1 MILMMTIN
9 PIKLLVAF
17 MIPLDSDPYSHTKL
31 LSCSSHLHIY
41 VNSGLIYEIRDEK
54 NGHTAVET

>member
-1 MILMMTIN
+1 M
-9 PIKLLVAF
+9 LLVAF
-17 MIPLDSDPYSHTKL
+17 MIPLDLDPYSHTKL